1 MSEELDKIVEF
12 KGHRLKL
19 GRYLFNKCLPEDYP
33 VIDKCID
40 GKILTEILNDIA
52 MKYPPKVVINTL
64 DNVKNLGFTQ
74 STIRGYTLG
83 IDDLYSKELMEI
95 ADSLTGDMKKDM
107 KILNSDKVMD
117 VLKTFSFR
125 DYIESGA
132 RGSWD
137 QVKQLV
143 LSRGYVSDSKG
154 RIRPELIRSSLVK
167 GLNQKE
173 FFNSCWGA
181 RKGLLDTALSTGVSG
196 YLTRQLIYSCVFVE
210 LDEELDDCGT
220 TDYMRV
226 FVEDYEM
233 AKSLLWRYF
242 RVKDRL
248 VKITTSNYKNIIGK
262 TINLRTPIYCKSEK
276 ICKKCYGDLHK
287 ILHSNQIG
295 IIATQTIGEITTQLV
310 LRTFHLSGVAKSKEE
325 SEESQDDIISG
336 LAVANKLFHKPTSVV
351 NIEKPYDLVKATYK
365 IFNEYKK
372 IHMIH
377 YETIISAMMWVE
389 NTPWRL
395 TENREDNKYE
405 WVSILQ
411 IPSRSSWLL
420 GVAFSNLKA
429 KLLDGLINRKSDN
442 CNALSR
448 LFRL

>member
-1 MSEELDKIVEF
+1 LSEELDDIVEF
-12 KGHRLKL
+12 KGVQLKI

-33 VIDKCID
+33 VIDECVD
-40 GKILTEILNDIA
+40 GKLLTEILNDIA
-52 MKYPPKVVINTL
+52 MKYPPKIVINTL
-64 DNVKNLGFTQ
+64 DNIKNLGFTQ
-74 STIRGYTLG
+74 STIHGYTLA
-83 IDDLYSKELMEI
+83 IDDLYSKELMDV
-95 ADSLTGDMKKDM
+95 ADSLTGNMKTDM
-107 KILNSDKVMD
+107 KILNSDRVMKI
-117 VLKTFSFR
+117 LKTFSFR

-137 QVKQLV
+137 QIKQLV

-154 RIRPELIRSSLVK
+154 KIRPDLIRGSLLK

-196 YLTRQLIYSCVFVE
+196 YLTRQLIYSCVFIE
-210 LDEELDDCGT
+210 LDNELDDCGT
-220 TDYMRV
+220 TDYMKI
-226 FVEDYEM
+226 FVEDENM

-242 RVKDRL
+242 NVKDRL
-248 VKITTSNYKNIIGK
+248 IKITTSNYKNIIGK
-262 TINLRTPIYCKSEK
+262 IINLRSPIYCKSQN

-287 ILHSNQIG
+287 ILHSNHIG
-295 IIATQTIGEITTQLV
+295 IIATQAIGEITTQLV
-310 LRTFHLSGVAKSKEE
+310 LRTFHLSGVAKQKEE
-325 SEESQDDIISG
+325 SESQDDIISG
-336 LAVANKLFHKPTSVV
+336 LSVANKIFHKPESVV
-351 NIEKPYDLVKATYK
+351 DINKPSDLVHATYK

-377 YETIISAMMWVE
+377 YEIIISAMMW
-389 NTPWRL
+389 TGDTQWRL
-395 TENREDNKYE
+395 LEDRNDKQYE

-411 IPSRSSWLL
+411 IPSRASWLL

-429 KLLDGLINRKSDN
+429 KLLDGLVNNKSDN

>member
-1 MSEELDKIVEF
+1 MSEELEGIVEF
-12 KGHRLKL
+12 KGVQLKT

-33 VIDKCID
+33 IIDERID
-40 GKILTEILNDIA
+40 GKLLTEILNDIA
-52 MKYPPKVVINTL
+52 MRYSPKIVINTL
-64 DNVKNLGFTQ
+64 DNIKNLGFTQ
-74 STIRGYTLG
+74 STINGYTLA
-83 IDDLYSKELMEI
+83 IDDLYSKDLMDI
-95 ADSLTGDMKKDM
+95 ADSLTGNMRQDM
-107 KILNSDKVMD
+107 KILNSDKVMKI
-117 VLKTFSFR
+117 LKTFSFK

-132 RGSWD
+132 RGSWE
-137 QVKQLV
+137 QIKQLV

-154 RIRPELIRSSLVK
+154 KIRPDLIRGSLLK

-196 YLTRQLIYSCVFVE
+196 YLTRQLIYSCVFIE
-210 LDEELDDCGT
+210 LDDGVEDCGT
-220 TDYMRV
+220 TDYMRI
-226 FVEDYEM
+226 FVENEEM

-242 RVKDRL
+242 SVKDRL
-248 VKITTSNYKNIIGK
+248 IKITTSNYKSIIGK
-262 TINLRTPIYCKSEK
+262 HIYLRTPIYCKSQN

-295 IIATQTIGEITTQLV
+295 IIATQAIGEITTQLV
-310 LRTFHLSGVAKSKEE
+310 LRTFHLSGVAKQKEE
-325 SEESQDDIISG
+325 SESQDDIISG
-336 LAVANKLFHKPTSVV
+336 LGVANKIFHKPTSVV
-351 NIEKPYDLVKATYK
+351 DINKPSDLVCATYK

-377 YETIISAMMWVE
+377 YEVIISAMMW
-389 NTPWRL
+389 TGDTQWRL
-395 TENREDNKYE
+395 LENRDEQSYD

-411 IPSRSSWLL
+411 IPSRASWLL

-429 KLLDGLINRKSDN
+429 KLLDGLVNKKSDN

-448 LFRL
+448 LFKL

>member
-1 MSEELDKIVEF
+1 MSENLNEIVEF
-12 KGHRLKL
+12 KGHKLKI

-33 VIDKCID
+33 VIDECID
-40 GKILTEILNDIA
+40 GKLLTTILNDIA

-64 DNVKNLGFTQ
+64 DSIKNLGFTQ
-74 STIRGYTLG
+74 ATIRGYTLA

-107 KILNSDKVMD
+107 KILNSKKVLD
-117 VLKTFSFR
+117 ILKTFSFR

-154 RIRPELIRSSLVK
+154 KIRPDLIRGSLLK

-210 LDEELDDCGT
+210 LDETLDDCGT
-220 TDYMRV
+220 TDYMKIL
-226 FVEDYEM
+226 VEDETM

-242 RVKDRL
+242 KVKDRL
-248 VKITTSNYKNIIGK
+248 VKITTSNYKNIVGK
-262 TINLRTPIYCKSEK
+262 IINLRTPIYCKSEK
-276 ICKKCYGDLHK
+276 VCKKCYGDLHK

-295 IIATQTIGEITTQLV
+295 IIATQAIGEITTQLV
-310 LRTFHLSGVAKSKEE
+310 LRTFHLSGVAKAKEE
-325 SEESQDDIISG
+325 SGDQDDIISG
-336 LAVANKLFHKPTSVV
+336 LGVANKLFHKPNSVV
-351 NIEKPYDLVKATYK
+351 DINRPSDLVKATYR
-365 IFNEYKK
+365 IFNEYKR

-377 YETIISAMMWVE
+377 YETIISAMMWVGD
-389 NTPWRL
+389 TQWRL
-395 TENREDNKYE
+395 TENRDNNKFE

-429 KLLDGLINRKSDN
+429 KLLDGLVNKKSDN

>member
-1 MSEELDKIVEF
+1 MSEKLDEIVEF
-12 KGHRLKL
+12 KGHKLKV

-33 VIDKCID
+33 IIDKCID
-40 GKILTEILNDIA
+40 GKLLSKILNDVA
-52 MKYPPKVVINTL
+52 MRYPPKIVINTL
-64 DNVKNLGFTQ
+64 DNIKNLGFTQ

-83 IDDLYSKELMEI
+83 IDDLYSKELMDI
-95 ADSLTGDMKKDM
+95 ADNLTGDMKEDM
-107 KILNSDKVMD
+107 KILNSKKVMD
-117 VLKTFSFR
+117 ILKTFSFR

-137 QVKQLV
+137 QIKQLV

-154 RIRPELIRSSLVK
+154 KIRPNLIRGNLLK
-167 GLNQKE
+167 GLNQEE

-210 LDEELDDCGT
+210 LDNQLDDCGS
-220 TDYMRV
+220 TDYMRI
-226 FVEDYEM
+226 FIEDHDM
-233 AKSLLWRYF
+233 AKSVLWRYF
-242 RVKDRL
+242 KVDNRL
-248 VKITTSNYKNIIGK
+248 IKITTSNYKNIIGK
-262 TINLRTPIYCKSEK
+262 TINLRTPIYCKSKK

-287 ILHSNQIG
+287 ILHSDQIG
-295 IIATQTIGEITTQLV
+295 IIATQAIGEITTQLV
-310 LRTFHLSGVAKSKEE
+310 LRTFHLSGVAKSKAE
-325 SEESQDDIISG
+325 SEDQDDIISG
-336 LAVANKLFHKPTSVV
+336 LGVANKLFHKPESVV
-351 NIEKPYDLVKATYK
+351 DINNPSDLVNATYK
-365 IFNEYKK
+365 VFNEYKK

-377 YETIISAMMWVE
+377 YEIIISAMMWVG
-389 NTPWRL
+389 NTQWRL
-395 TENREDNKYE
+395 TENRDDNKYE

-411 IPSRSSWLL
+411 IPSRASWLL

-429 KLLDGLINRKSDN
+429 KLLDGLINGKSDN

>member
-1 MSEELDKIVEF
+1 MSEKLGEIVEF
-12 KGHRLKL
+12 KGYKLKV

-40 GKILTEILNDIA
+40 GKLLTHILNDIA
-52 MKYPPKVVINTL
+52 MRYPPKVVINTL
-64 DNVKNLGFTQ
+64 DSIKNLGFTQ
-74 STIRGYTLG
+74 STIRGYTLA
-83 IDDLYSKELMEI
+83 IDDLYSKELMGV
-95 ADSLTGDMKKDM
+95 ADNLTGDMKEDM
-107 KILNSDKVMD
+107 KILNSKKVMD
-117 VLKTFSFR
+117 ILKTFSFR

-137 QVKQLV
+137 QIKQLV

-154 RIRPELIRSSLVK
+154 RIRPDLIRGSLLK
-167 GLNQKE
+167 GLNQRE

-210 LDEELDDCGT
+210 LDNQLEDCGT
-220 TDYMRV
+220 TDYMRIL
-226 FVEDYEM
+226 VEDKEM
-233 AKSLLWRYF
+233 ARSLLWRYF
-242 RVKDRL
+242 KVKDRL
-248 VKITTSNYKNIIGK
+248 VKITTSNYKNIVGK
-262 TINLRTPIYCKSEK
+262 IIELRTPIYCKSPK

-287 ILHSNQIG
+287 ILHSDQIG
-295 IIATQTIGEITTQLV
+295 IIATQAIGEITTQLV
-310 LRTFHLSGVAKSKEE
+310 LRTFHLSGVAKTKEE
-325 SEESQDDIISG
+325 SGSQDDIISG
-336 LAVANKLFHKPTSVV
+336 LGVANKLFHKPTSVV
-351 NIEKPYDLVKATYK
+351 NINNPSDLVNATYK
-365 IFNEYKK
+365 VFNEYKK

-377 YETIISAMMWVE
+377 YEIIISAMMWVK
-389 NTPWRL
+389 NTQWRL
-395 TENREDNKYE
+395 TENRDSNKYE

-411 IPSRSSWLL
+411 IPSRASWLL

-429 KLLDGLINRKSDN
+429 KLLDGLVNRKSDN